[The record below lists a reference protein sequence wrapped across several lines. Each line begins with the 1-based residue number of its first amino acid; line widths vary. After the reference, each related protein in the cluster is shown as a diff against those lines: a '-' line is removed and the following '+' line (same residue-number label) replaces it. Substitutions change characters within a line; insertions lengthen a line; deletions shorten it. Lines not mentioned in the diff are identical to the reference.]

1 MPSRRSSNPINTE
14 STLVEDIAELVRRY
28 LTRPNRTQRY
38 NGTIDGTINNFFK
51 IGWNKYMLVL
61 DNGVNVIKLK

>member
-1 MPSRRSSNPINTE
+1 MEP
-14 STLVEDIAELVRRY
+14 
-28 LTRPNRTQRY
+28 
-38 NGTIDGTINNFFK
+38 IDGTINNFFK

>member
-1 MPSRRSSNPINTE
+1 MYNSSQICVMNSRG
-14 STLVEDIAELVRRY
+14 VE
-28 LTRPNRTQRY
+28 RY